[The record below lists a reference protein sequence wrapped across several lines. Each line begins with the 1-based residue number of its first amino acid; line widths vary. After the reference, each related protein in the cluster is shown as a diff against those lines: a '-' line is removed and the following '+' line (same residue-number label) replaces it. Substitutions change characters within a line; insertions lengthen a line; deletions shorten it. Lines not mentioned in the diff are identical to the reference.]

1 MAFQVFFIFSQ
12 EDFLEF
18 LPELCCLTLFLFF
31 LASRATLSIHVG
43 LFIRSALR
51 VLRAHNTPVK
61 LYLNMVPRLEPRN
74 TLASFSSS
82 QVDSWSFHAKGHFG
96 EINGQFLDY
105 LFLVVTEI
113 PILFL
118 SFPLDSGRFYTSL
131 VGDGVLSQICFS
143 FRVDED
149 TLPLAFIIDVLRFTI
164 LASLYFVC
172 VWADS
177 KYMLLPAP
185 VPS

>member
-31 LASRATLSIHVG
+31 LASRATLSIHAG

-82 QVDSWSFHAKGHFG
+82 QVDS
-96 EINGQFLDY
+96 
-105 LFLVVTEI
+105 
-113 PILFL
+113 
-118 SFPLDSGRFYTSL
+118 
-131 VGDGVLSQICFS
+131 
-143 FRVDED
+143 
-149 TLPLAFIIDVLRFTI
+149 
-164 LASLYFVC
+164 
-172 VWADS
+172 
-177 KYMLLPAP
+177 
-185 VPS
+185 